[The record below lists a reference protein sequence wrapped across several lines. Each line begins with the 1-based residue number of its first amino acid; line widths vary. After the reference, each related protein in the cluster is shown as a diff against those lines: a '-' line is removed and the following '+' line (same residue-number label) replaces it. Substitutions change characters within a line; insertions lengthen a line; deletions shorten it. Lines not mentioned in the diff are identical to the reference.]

1 MGLDMNIYKNKTV
14 KTERGERFKRT
25 VEITEMLYLRKANQI
40 HRYIVNNLADGR
52 DECQEICMD
61 IEDIKTLNDICKRIV
76 KESKLADGWVYY
88 ERMGSKRMP
97 ADEAI
102 KLAEK
107 DGLKFVVK
115 GECSASMLNEGDYI
129 YDSER
134 SADRVEAIDKAQGGV
149 FVRFG
154 NECVE
159 KIIANPEL
167 AQELLPTQAGFF
179 FGDTNYNEYYID
191 DLKEYI
197 RQADEIIADYETEIA
212 NGTDKYDLDY
222 TYQASW

>member
-14 KTERGERFKRT
+14 EYDRDRRERT
-25 VEITEMLYLRKANQI
+25 VKISEVLYLRKANQI
-40 HRYIVNNLADGR
+40 HRYIVNNFGDGK

-76 KESKLADGWVYY
+76 KESKLGDGWLYY
-88 ERMGSKRMP
+88 EYCCSKRVGK
-97 ADEAI
+97 ADEI
-102 KLAEK
+102 QLAEK
-107 DGLKFVVK
+107 KGLKFVPTRKVP
-115 GECSASMLNEGDYI
+115 ASMLKVGDYI
-129 YDSER
+129 FVDNTH
-134 SADRVEAIDKAQGGV
+134 ADKVEGIEENEDGYSL
-149 FVRFG
+149 RCG
-154 NECVE
+154 NECVA
-159 KIIANPEL
+159 KVITNPEL
-167 AQELLPTQAGFF
+167 ARELLPTQAGFF

-197 RQADEIIADYETEIA
+197 RQADEIIADYENEIA

>member
-14 KTERGERFKRT
+14 EHDRDRRERT
-25 VEITEMLYLRKANQI
+25 VKISEVLYLRKANQI
-40 HRYIVNNLADGR
+40 HHYIVENFADGK
-52 DECQEICMD
+52 DECQEICID
-61 IEDIKTLNDICKRIV
+61 IDDIKTLNDICKRIV
-76 KESKLADGWVYY
+76 KESKLADGWAYY
-88 ERMGSKRMP
+88 EYMGSRRMP
-97 ADEAI
+97 EDSVV

-115 GECSASMLNEGDYI
+115 GECSASMLDEGDYI
-129 YDSER
+129 YNDEKHG
-134 SADRVEAIDKAQGGV
+134 DKVEAIDKTDGKV
-149 FVRFG
+149 VVRFG

-167 AQELLPTQAGFF
+167 AKELLPTQAGFF

-197 RQADEIIADYETEIA
+197 RQADEIIADYENEIA

>member
-14 KTERGERFKRT
+14 EHDRESRERT
-25 VEITEMLYLRKANQI
+25 VKISEVLYLRKANQI
-40 HRYIVNNLADGR
+40 HHYIVNNFADGK

-88 ERMGSKRMP
+88 EYSNSRRVPK
-97 ADEAI
+97 DKTIE
-102 KLAEK
+102 LAEK
-107 DGLKFVVK
+107 KDLRFVSIGGVAPSDIK
-115 GECSASMLNEGDYI
+115 VGDYI
-129 YDSER
+129 WGSET
-134 SADRVEAIDKAQGGV
+134 SADKVEGIDEDEDDFLFRCGS
-149 FVRFG
+149 
-154 NECVE
+154 ECVA
-159 KIIANPEL
+159 KVITNPEL

-179 FGDTNYNEYYID
+179 FGDTNYTEYYID

-197 RQADEIIADYETEIA
+197 RQADEIIADYESEIA